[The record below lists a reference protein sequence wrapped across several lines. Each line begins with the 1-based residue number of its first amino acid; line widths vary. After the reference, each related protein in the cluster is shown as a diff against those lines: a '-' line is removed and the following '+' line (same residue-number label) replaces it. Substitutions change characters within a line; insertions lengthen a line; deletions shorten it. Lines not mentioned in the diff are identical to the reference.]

1 MDNILQKRKQDIKKI
16 INGLD
21 ITPSMFK
28 NAEEKYKSIAKYLNE
43 HGLNVDISLQGSFA
57 IGTAT
62 KPYSLDN
69 EKAYDIDVICQF
81 LNETLTSKEIRD
93 NLIFTLSDSEVY
105 NDKIK
110 EWPKC
115 FTLEYAKFGD
125 YDFSID
131 LVPTIKNENSDICGE
146 KNISDE
152 YLTDVLKIAVKENI
166 YDWYPINPKG
176 YQKWFNNINSR
187 FALFNREIR
196 MRNLFEANKQI
207 YASVEDIP
215 EYFNKSALQEAI
227 QILKRSRDIYFSKKQ
242 KEDNKP
248 ASIIITTF
256 AAIVASNSPTDID
269 SIDLVFNILKEL
281 KFYSTNELYSKI
293 ISPIIKKNESW
304 EFLNPV
310 NSKDNLLDS
319 WNINKENSTLFFN
332 WVEKAN
338 KDFTDIM
345 DLKNNEHIR
354 ILGNSLGN
362 EIVDKLFERDKI
374 EKINDGVKPYH
385 D

>member
-16 INGLD
+16 IDGLD

-28 NAEEKYKSIAKYLNE
+28 NAEEKYKNIAKYLNE

-62 KPYSLDN
+62 KPYSNGKD
-69 EKAYDIDVICQF
+69 KAYDIDVICQF
-81 LNETLTSKEIRD
+81 ENENLTSEEIR
-93 NLIFTLSDSEVY
+93 NSLISTLNDSEVY

-115 FTLEYAKFGD
+115 FTLEYAKIGD
-125 YDFSID
+125 YEFSID
-131 LVPTIKNENSDICGE
+131 LVPTISDENPNICGKNVSE
-146 KNISDE
+146 K
-152 YLTDVLKIAVKENI
+152 YLINVLKIATKESK
-166 YDWYPINPKG
+166 YGWYTINPKG
-176 YQKWFNNINSR
+176 YQTWFNDINSR
-187 FALFNREIR
+187 FALYNRENR
-196 MRNLFEANKQI
+196 MRSLFEANKQI

-215 EYFNKSALQEAI
+215 EYFNKSSLQEAI
-227 QILKRSRDIYFSKKQ
+227 QILKRSRDIYFSKIH

-256 AAIVASNSPTDID
+256 AALIANNLSTDID
-269 SIDLVFNILKEL
+269 SIDLVFNVLKEL
-281 KFYSTNELYSKI
+281 NHYSSDELYSKI
-293 ISPIIKKNESW
+293 VSPIIKKDGKW

-310 NSKDNLLDS
+310 NDKDNLLDS
-319 WNINKENSTLFFN
+319 WNKDKENATSFFN
-332 WVEKAN
+332 WVKKAD
-338 KDFTDIM
+338 KDFSDII
-345 DLKNNEHIR
+345 DLNNNEHIG

-362 EIVDKLFERDKI
+362 EIVDKLFERNKI
-374 EKINDGVKPYH
+374 EKISDGVKPYH

>member
-16 INGLD
+16 IDGLD

-28 NAEEKYKSIAKYLNE
+28 NAEEKYKNIAKYLNE

-62 KPYSLDN
+62 KPYSDGKD
-69 EKAYDIDVICQF
+69 KAYDIDVICQF
-81 LNETLTSKEIRD
+81 ENENLTSEEIR
-93 NLIFTLSDSEVY
+93 NSLISTLNDSEVY

-115 FTLEYAKFGD
+115 FTLEYAKIGD
-125 YDFSID
+125 YEFSID
-131 LVPTIKNENSDICGE
+131 LVPTISDENPNICG
-146 KNISDE
+146 KNISE
-152 YLTDVLKIAVKENI
+152 KYLINVLKIATKESK
-166 YDWYPINPKG
+166 YGWYTINPKG
-176 YQKWFNNINSR
+176 YQTWFNDINSR
-187 FALFNREIR
+187 FALYNRENR
-196 MRNLFEANKQI
+196 MRSLFEANKQI

-215 EYFNKSALQEAI
+215 EYFNKSSLQEAI
-227 QILKRSRDIYFSKKQ
+227 QILKRSRDIYFSKIH

-256 AAIVASNSPTDID
+256 VALIANNSSTDID
-269 SIDLVFNILKEL
+269 SIDLVFNVLKEL
-281 KFYSTNELYSKI
+281 KHYSSDELYSKI
-293 ISPIIKKNESW
+293 VSPIIKKDGKW

-310 NSKDNLLDS
+310 NDKDNLLDS
-319 WNINKENSTLFFN
+319 WNKDKENATLFFN
-332 WVEKAN
+332 WVKKAN
-338 KDFTDIM
+338 KDFSDII
-345 DLKNNEHIR
+345 DLNNNEHIG

-362 EIVDKLFERDKI
+362 EIVDKLFERNKI
-374 EKINDGVKPYH
+374 EKISDGVKPYH

>member
-1 MDNILQKRKQDIKKI
+1 MDNKLQKRKQDIKKI
-16 INGLD
+16 IDGLD

-62 KPYSLDN
+62 KPYSDGK
-69 EKAYDIDVICQF
+69 EKAYDVDVICQF
-81 LNETLTSKEIRD
+81 ENENLTSEDIR
-93 NLIFTLSDSEVY
+93 NSLISTLNDSEVY

-131 LVPTIKNENSDICGE
+131 LVPTVLNEKSDICGDNANE
-146 KNISDE
+146 K
-152 YLTDVLKIAVKENI
+152 YLTNVLKIAIKEDK
-166 YDWYPINPKG
+166 YDWYTINPKG
-176 YQKWFNNINSR
+176 YQTWFNDINSR
-187 FALFNREIR
+187 FALYNREAR
-196 MRNLFEANKQI
+196 MRNLFETNKQI

-227 QILKRSRDIYFSKKQ
+227 QILKRNRDIYFSKIQ
-242 KEDNKP
+242 QENNKP

-256 AAIVASNSPTDID
+256 AALVASNSPTDVD
-269 SIDLVFNILKEL
+269 SIDLVFSILKEL
-281 KFYSTNELYSKI
+281 SLYSNDELYSKI
-293 ISPIIKKNESW
+293 ISPIIKKNGTW

-310 NSKDNLLDS
+310 NDKDNLLDS
-319 WNINKENSTLFFN
+319 WNKDKDNSTLFFN
-332 WVEKAN
+332 WVERAN
-338 KDFTDIM
+338 KDFADII
-345 DLKNNEHIR
+345 DLNNNEHIG

-362 EIVDKLFERDKI
+362 EIVDKLFERNKV
-374 EKINDGVKPYH
+374 EKISDGVKPYH

>member
-16 INGLD
+16 IDGLD

-28 NAEEKYKSIAKYLNE
+28 NAEEKYKNIAKYLNE

-62 KPYSLDN
+62 KPYSDGKD
-69 EKAYDIDVICQF
+69 KAYDIDVICQF
-81 LNETLTSKEIRD
+81 ENENLTSEEIR
-93 NLIFTLSDSEVY
+93 NSLISTLNDSEVY

-115 FTLEYAKFGD
+115 FTLEYAKIGD
-125 YDFSID
+125 YEFSID
-131 LVPTIKNENSDICGE
+131 LVPTISDENPNICG
-146 KNISDE
+146 KNISE
-152 YLTDVLKIAVKENI
+152 KYLINVLKIATKESK
-166 YDWYPINPKG
+166 YGWYTINPKG
-176 YQKWFNNINSR
+176 YQTWFNDINSR
-187 FALFNREIR
+187 FALYNRENR
-196 MRNLFEANKQI
+196 MRSLYEANKQI

-215 EYFNKSALQEAI
+215 EYFNKSSLQEAI
-227 QILKRSRDIYFSKKQ
+227 QILKRSRDIYFSKIH

-256 AAIVASNSPTDID
+256 AALIANNSSTDID
-269 SIDLVFNILKEL
+269 SIDLVFNVLKEL
-281 KFYSTNELYSKI
+281 NHYSSDELYSKI
-293 ISPIIKKNESW
+293 VSPIIKKDGRW

-310 NSKDNLLDS
+310 NDKDNLLDS
-319 WNINKENSTLFFN
+319 WNKDKENATLFFN
-332 WVEKAN
+332 WVKKTN
-338 KDFTDIM
+338 KDFSDII
-345 DLKNNEHIR
+345 DLNNNEHIG

-362 EIVDKLFERDKI
+362 EIVDKLFERNKI
-374 EKINDGVKPYH
+374 EKISDGVKPYH

>member
-16 INGLD
+16 IDGLD

-28 NAEEKYKSIAKYLNE
+28 NAEEKYKNIAKYLNE

-62 KPYSLDN
+62 KPYSNGED
-69 EKAYDIDVICQF
+69 KAYDIDVICQF
-81 LNETLTSKEIRD
+81 ENENLTSEEIR
-93 NLIFTLSDSEVY
+93 NSLISTLNDSEVY

-115 FTLEYAKFGD
+115 FTLEYAKIGD
-125 YDFSID
+125 YEFSID
-131 LVPTIKNENSDICGE
+131 LVPTISDENPNICG
-146 KNISDE
+146 KNISE
-152 YLTDVLKIAVKENI
+152 KYLINVLKIATKESK
-166 YDWYPINPKG
+166 YGWYTINPKG
-176 YQKWFNNINSR
+176 YQTWFNDINSR
-187 FALFNREIR
+187 FALYNRENR
-196 MRNLFEANKQI
+196 MRSLYEANKQI

-215 EYFNKSALQEAI
+215 EYFNKSSLQEAI
-227 QILKRSRDIYFSKKQ
+227 QILKRSRDIYFSKIH

-256 AAIVASNSPTDID
+256 AALIANNSSTDID
-269 SIDLVFNILKEL
+269 SIDLVFNVLKEL
-281 KFYSTNELYSKI
+281 NHYSSDESYSKI
-293 ISPIIKKNESW
+293 ISPIIKKDGKW

-310 NSKDNLLDS
+310 NDKDNLLDS
-319 WNINKENSTLFFN
+319 WNKDKENATLFFN
-332 WVEKAN
+332 WVKKAD
-338 KDFTDIM
+338 KDFSDII
-345 DLKNNEHIR
+345 DLNNNEHIG

-362 EIVDKLFERDKI
+362 EIVDKLFERNKI
-374 EKINDGVKPYH
+374 EKISDGVKPYH

>member
-1 MDNILQKRKQDIKKI
+1 MDNMLQKRKQDIKKI
-16 INGLD
+16 IDGLD

-43 HGLNVDISLQGSFA
+43 HGLNVDISLQGSFS

-62 KPYSLDN
+62 KPYSDGK
-69 EKAYDIDVICQF
+69 EKSYDIDVICQF
-81 LNETLTSKEIRD
+81 ENENLTSEEIR
-93 NLIFTLSDSEVY
+93 NSLISTLNDSEVY

-115 FTLEYAKFGD
+115 FTLEYARFGD

-131 LVPTIKNENSDICGE
+131 LVPTILNENSSICGDNVNE
-146 KNISDE
+146 K
-152 YLTDVLKIAVKENI
+152 YLTNVLKIAIKEDN
-166 YDWYPINPKG
+166 YDWYTINPKG
-176 YQKWFNNINSR
+176 YQIWFNDINGR
-187 FALFNREIR
+187 FALYNRETR
-196 MRNLFEANKQI
+196 MKNLFEANKQI

-227 QILKRSRDIYFSKKQ
+227 QILKRSRDIYFSKIH

-256 AAIVASNSPTDID
+256 AALVASNSPTDID
-269 SIDLVFNILKEL
+269 SIDLVFNVLKEL
-281 KFYSTNELYSKI
+281 NLYSSDELYSKI
-293 ISPIIKKNESW
+293 VSPIIKKVGKW

-310 NSKDNLLDS
+310 NNKDNLLDS
-319 WNINKENSTLFFN
+319 WNKDKENATLFFN
-332 WVEKAN
+332 WVRKVS
-338 KDFTDIM
+338 KDFSDII
-345 DLKNNEHIR
+345 DLNNNEHIG

-362 EIVDKLFERDKI
+362 EIVDKLFGRNKV
-374 EKINDGVKPYH
+374 EKISGGVKPYH

>member
-1 MDNILQKRKQDIKKI
+1 MDNMLQKRKQDIKKI
-16 INGLD
+16 IDGLD

-28 NAEEKYKSIAKYLNE
+28 NAEEKYKNIAKYLNE

-62 KPYSLDN
+62 KPYSDGKD
-69 EKAYDIDVICQF
+69 KAYDIDVICQF
-81 LNETLTSKEIRD
+81 ENENLTSEEIR
-93 NLIFTLSDSEVY
+93 NSLISTLNDSEVY

-115 FTLEYAKFGD
+115 FTLEYAKFDD

-131 LVPTIKNENSDICGE
+131 LVPTI
-146 KNISDE
+146 SDE
-152 YLTDVLKIAVKENI
+152 NPNICRKKISEKYLINVLKIATKESK
-166 YDWYPINPKG
+166 YDWYTINPRG
-176 YQKWFNNINSR
+176 YQTWFNDINSR
-187 FALFNREIR
+187 FALYNREKR
-196 MRNLFEANKQI
+196 MRSLFEANKQI

-215 EYFNKSALQEAI
+215 EYFNKSSLQEAI
-227 QILKRSRDIYFSKKQ
+227 QILKRSRDIYFSKIH

-256 AAIVASNSPTDID
+256 VALIANNSSTDID
-269 SIDLVFNILKEL
+269 SIDLVFNVLKEL
-281 KFYSTNELYSKI
+281 NHYSSDELYSKI
-293 ISPIIKKNESW
+293 VSPIIKKDGKW

-310 NSKDNLLDS
+310 NDKDNLLDS
-319 WNINKENSTLFFN
+319 WNKDKENATLFFN
-332 WVEKAN
+332 WVKKAY
-338 KDFTDIM
+338 KDFSDII
-345 DLKNNEHIR
+345 DLNNNEHIG

-362 EIVDKLFERDKI
+362 EIVDKLFERNKI
-374 EKINDGVKPYH
+374 EKISDGVKPYH

>member
-28 NAEEKYKSIAKYLNE
+28 NAEEKYKTIAKYLNE

-62 KPYSLDN
+62 KPYSNGKD
-69 EKAYDIDVICQF
+69 KAYDIDVICQF
-81 LNETLTSKEIRD
+81 ENENLTSEEIR
-93 NLIFTLSDSEVY
+93 NSLISTLNDSEVY

-115 FTLEYAKFGD
+115 FTLEYAKIGD
-125 YDFSID
+125 YEFSID
-131 LVPTIKNENSDICGE
+131 LVPTISDENPNICG
-146 KNISDE
+146 KNISEE
-152 YLTDVLKIAVKENI
+152 YLINVLKIATKESK
-166 YDWYPINPKG
+166 YGWYTINPKG
-176 YQKWFNNINSR
+176 YQTWFNDINSR
-187 FALFNREIR
+187 FALYNRENR
-196 MRNLFEANKQI
+196 MRSLFEANKQI
-207 YASVEDIP
+207 YASVDDIP
-215 EYFNKSALQEAI
+215 EYFNKSSLQEAI
-227 QILKRSRDIYFSKKQ
+227 QILKRSRDIYFSKIH

-256 AAIVASNSPTDID
+256 AALIAINSSTDID
-269 SIDLVFNILKEL
+269 SIDLVFNVLKEL
-281 KFYSTNELYSKI
+281 NHYSSDELYSKI
-293 ISPIIKKNESW
+293 VSPIIKKDGKW

-310 NSKDNLLDS
+310 NDKDNLLDS
-319 WNINKENSTLFFN
+319 WNRDKENATLFFN
-332 WVEKAN
+332 WVKKAN
-338 KDFTDIM
+338 KDFSDII
-345 DLKNNEHIR
+345 DLNNNEHIG

-362 EIVDKLFERDKI
+362 EIVDKLFERNKT
-374 EKINDGVKPYH
+374 EKISDGVKPYH